1 MNTFAVVFL
10 CVQACLV
17 QSVFS
22 QCTSR
27 AAVAADPS
35 PYGLAGPLALD
46 GCAGWGG
53 MAAAAPFGYRAGIAD
68 IAYPGLAAPYAGLAG
83 PYAGLAGP
91 YTGLAA
97 PYGAAAPYGGAGE
110 GNVAVAGE
118 LPVAGSTAV
127 AGQVPIMGAVKFGG
141 DVAAAGA
148 VSIAGQCACGC
159 GAPYE
164 YLY

>member
-68 IAYPGLAAPYAGLAG
+68 IAYPGLAA
-83 PYAGLAGP
+83 
-91 YTGLAA
+91 
-97 PYGAAAPYGGAGE
+97 YGGAGE

-127 AGQVPIMGAVKFGG
+127 DGQVPIMGAVKFGG